1 MPGPT
6 HAPERPPRA
15 SAPGRPPAREMSL
28 ERQRRLRRTLAVG
41 AVLLLALLW
50 IAVKALGSGDAKA
63 AAAATPRAA
72 TTGPQTTAPSV
83 TQRATQSS
91 SSSPSTSGSSS
102 SEPTSVPESG
112 DGKLVAV
119 AIPGADTDRSGRR
132 VTFSIDVEGGLGVDA
147 ASFAAKA
154 RAVLGDARGWETR
167 LGVHFVALS
176 PQERDAGAVA
186 DIRITLASPHLTDQL
201 CAPLQTEGK
210 VSCNHNGRAVIN
222 AMRWVDGV
230 EYYQNLDD
238 YRTYL
243 INHEVGHG
251 LWQVHQTCPGPGQ
264 KAPIMQQQTLGL
276 QGCTAWPWPQQNG

>member
-6 HAPERPPRA
+6 HAPERPVRTL
-15 SAPGRPPAREMSL
+15 PGVPPPANRPMSL
-28 ERQRRLRRTLAVG
+28 ERQRRLRRTLAIG
-41 AVLLLALLW
+41 AGLLLILLW
-50 IAVKALGSGDAKA
+50 IAIKVLAGGGDPKSTAAAHVATTTKAPAASATTATSAKA
-63 AAAATPRAA
+63 
-72 TTGPQTTAPSV
+72 
-83 TQRATQSS
+83 
-91 SSSPSTSGSSS
+91 STSGARSATSD
-102 SEPTSVPESG
+102 PTSVPASG

-119 AIPGADTDRSGRR
+119 AIPGADSDRTGRR
-132 VTFSIDVEGGLGVDA
+132 VTFSVDVEGGLGVDPA
-147 ASFAAKA
+147 AFAAKA
-154 RAVLGDARGWETR
+154 RSVLGDARGWESK

-176 PQERDAGAVA
+176 PKERADGAVA

-222 AMRWVDGV
+222 AMRWTGGV
-230 EYYQNLDD
+230 EYYTDLAD
-238 YRTYL
+238 YRIYL

-251 LWQVHQTCPGPGQ
+251 LWQVHENCPGTGQ